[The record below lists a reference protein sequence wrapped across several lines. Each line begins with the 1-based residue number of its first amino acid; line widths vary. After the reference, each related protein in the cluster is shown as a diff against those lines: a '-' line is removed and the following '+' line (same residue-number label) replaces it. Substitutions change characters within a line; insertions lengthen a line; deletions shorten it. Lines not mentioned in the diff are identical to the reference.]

1 VTFAPEA
8 LDFLRRLEQN
18 NEREWFHAHR
28 EEYDQLLLE
37 PARDFVEAFGALSE
51 RLGEGVDADP
61 RVGRSI
67 MRINRDTRFS
77 RDKRPYK
84 THLDLWFPQGAG
96 PSRERP
102 GFWFRLTPERLILGA
117 GMHNLERPVL
127 ERFRDEVADRKR
139 GGELVQAVE
148 EVRAAGGEVGGQTYK
163 RVPAGYDADEPRA
176 ELLRHSGLYAWVEH
190 APPPPETHT
199 PDFPAFCVEE
209 YRRLLPVQRWL
220 LALVAAA
227 ALLMTAAIATAAPSA
242 SSTTFRLVGRGT
254 PLPTQPDSGPCPQG
268 RTVYAIASSSGT
280 RIGTAHGC
288 VLTIARTDDASGLRR
303 IVQTVLER
311 DALPAGT
318 IVSRQRQTFVFA
330 RDERRSTAVFRGRVV
345 RGTGRYAHAA
355 GTVSGGGPTV
365 AGVADWRITIR
376 RR

>member
-1 VTFAPEA
+1 MTFRPEA
-8 LDFLRRLEQN
+8 LDFLRRLEAS

-28 EEYDQLLLE
+28 EEYDRLLLE

-209 YRRLLPVQRWL
+209 YARLLPVQRWL
-220 LALVAAA
+220 LALVA
-227 ALLMTAAIATAAPSA
+227 
-242 SSTTFRLVGRGT
+242 
-254 PLPTQPDSGPCPQG
+254 
-268 RTVYAIASSSGT
+268 
-280 RIGTAHGC
+280 
-288 VLTIARTDDASGLRR
+288 
-303 IVQTVLER
+303 
-311 DALPAGT
+311 
-318 IVSRQRQTFVFA
+318 
-330 RDERRSTAVFRGRVV
+330 
-345 RGTGRYAHAA
+345 
-355 GTVSGGGPTV
+355 
-365 AGVADWRITIR
+365 
-376 RR
+376 

>member
-8 LDFLRRLEQN
+8 LDFLGRLEQN

-28 EEYDQLLLE
+28 DEYDRLLLE

-117 GMHNLERPVL
+117 GMHNFERPAL
-127 ERFRDEVADRKR
+127 ERFREEVADPRR
-139 GGELVQAVE
+139 GGKLVRAVE
-148 EVRAAGGEVGGQTYK
+148 DVRAGGGEVGGQTYK
-163 RVPAGYDADEPRA
+163 RVPAGYDVDEPRG
-176 ELLRHSGLYAWVEH
+176 ELLRHSGLYAWVEY
-190 APPPPETHT
+190 APPPAETHT
-199 PDFPAFCVEE
+199 PDFPAFCVDE

-220 LALVAAA
+220 LALLAAA
-227 ALLMTAAIATAAPSA
+227 ALWMTGAATAAPSA
-242 SSTTFRLVGRGT
+242 SSITFRLVGRGK
-254 PLPTQPDSGPCPQG
+254 PLPAQIGSGPCPQG
-268 RTVYAIASSSGT
+268 RTVITIASKSGA
-280 RIGTAHGC
+280 RIGTAHVC
-288 VLTIARTDDASGLRR
+288 VLTIEKTDDAHGLRR

-311 DALPAGT
+311 DVLPAGT

-330 RDERRSTAVFRGRVV
+330 RDQRHSTAILRGRVV
-345 RGTGRYAHAA
+345 RGTRRYAGST
-355 GTVSGGGPTV
+355 GTVSGGGPAV
-365 AGVADWRITIR
+365 DGFADWRIMIR
-376 RR
+376 LR